1 MSQENVE
8 IVRRFHDH
16 FDRTG
21 EPLWDVIDSEIE
33 VYDHDVPDAGTYH
46 GLAGFTEWLT
56 NWGESFENSAMEL
69 ERLVD
74 AGDQVV
80 SLTVIRAAGRG
91 SGVSVERKD
100 AIVSTFQDGKI
111 TRIDLQR
118 PSTSPRSRRAVGITA
133 WTRNRSRCGDDPCR

>member
-33 VYDHDVPDAGTYH
+33 VYDHDIPDAGTYH
-46 GLAGFTEWLT
+46 GLAGYTKWLT
-56 NWGESFENSAMEL
+56 NWGETFESYAMEL
-69 ERLVD
+69 ARLVD
-74 AGDQVV
+74 AGDQIV
-80 SLTVIRAAGRG
+80 SLIVMRASGRR

-100 AIVSTFQDGKI
+100 AIVSTFRDGKI
-111 TRIDLQR
+111 ARIDYYNDQAQALE
-118 PSTSPRSRRAVGITA
+118 AVGL
-133 WTRNRSRCGDDPCR
+133 SE

>member
-1 MSQENVE
+1 MSQENIEVA
-8 IVRRFHDH
+8 RRFHDH

-33 VYDHDVPDAGTYH
+33 VYDHDIPDAGTYH
-46 GLAGFTEWLT
+46 GLAGYTKWLT
-56 NWGESFENSAMEL
+56 NWGETFESYAMEL

-80 SLTVIRAAGRG
+80 SLIVMQATGRG

-100 AIVSTFQDGKI
+100 AIVSTFRDGKI
-111 TRIDLQR
+111 TRIDYYNDQAQALE
-118 PSTSPRSRRAVGITA
+118 AVG
-133 WTRNRSRCGDDPCR
+133 RSE

>member
-1 MSQENVE
+1 MSQENIEVA
-8 IVRRFHDH
+8 RRFHDH

-33 VYDHDVPDAGTYH
+33 VYDHDIPDAGTYH

-56 NWGESFENSAMEL
+56 NWGESFEDSAMEL

-80 SLTVIRAAGRG
+80 SLIVMRATGRG

-111 TRIDLQR
+111 TRIDWYNDQAQALEAAGVR
-118 PSTSPRSRRAVGITA
+118 G
-133 WTRNRSRCGDDPCR
+133 

>member
-8 IVRRFHDH
+8 GARRFHDH

-21 EPLWDVIDSEIE
+21 EPLWDVIDDEIE
-33 VYDHDVPDAGTYH
+33 VYDHDIPDAGTYQ
-46 GLAGFTEWLT
+46 GIAGYTKWLA
-56 NWGESFENSAMEL
+56 NWGETFENFAMDL

-80 SLTVIRAAGRG
+80 SLFVMRATGRG

-100 AIVSTFQDGKI
+100 AIVSTFRDGKI
-111 TRIDLQR
+111 TRIDYYNDRAQALE
-118 PSTSPRSRRAVGITA
+118 AVGL
-133 WTRNRSRCGDDPCR
+133 SE

>member
-1 MSQENVE
+1 MSQENIEVA
-8 IVRRFHDH
+8 RRFHDH

-21 EPLWDVIDSEIE
+21 EPLWDVVDSEIE
-33 VYDHDVPDAGTYH
+33 VYDHDIPDAGSYH
-46 GLAGFTEWLT
+46 GVAGYTKWLT
-56 NWGESFENSAMEL
+56 NWGEPFESFAMEL

-80 SLTVIRAAGRG
+80 SLIVMRVTGRG

-111 TRIDLQR
+111 TRIDYYNDQTQALEAAGL
-118 PSTSPRSRRAVGITA
+118 SE
-133 WTRNRSRCGDDPCR
+133 

>member
-8 IVRRFHDH
+8 VARRFHDH

-21 EPLWDVIDSEIE
+21 EPLWGVIDSEID

-80 SLTVIRAAGRG
+80 SLIVMRATGRG

-111 TRIDLQR
+111 TRIDWYNDQAQALEAAGL
-118 PSTSPRSRRAVGITA
+118 SE
-133 WTRNRSRCGDDPCR
+133 

>member
-1 MSQENVE
+1 MSQENIEVA
-8 IVRRFHDH
+8 RRFHDH

-21 EPLWDVIDSEIE
+21 EPLWDVVDSEIE
-33 VYDHDVPDAGTYH
+33 VCDYDIPDAGTYH
-46 GLAGFTEWLT
+46 GLAGYTKWLT
-56 NWGESFENSAMEL
+56 NWGETFENYSMEL

-80 SLTVIRAAGRG
+80 SLIVMRATGRA

-111 TRIDLQR
+111 TRIDYYNDQAQALEAAGLR
-118 PSTSPRSRRAVGITA
+118 E
-133 WTRNRSRCGDDPCR
+133 